1 MSSSESMP
9 ESKNDPQPDANSAC
23 FREYAPRD
31 FARIC
36 ALDQLC
42 FPSEIAYTPEE
53 IAAALS
59 QPRTICIVSE
69 QSDEVIGFILLQ
81 YRRSAGHIITIDLH
95 PDIRRRGIGGRLM
108 ELAEQRLVNCD
119 VRRVVL
125 EVAVDNDPAMAFY
138 RGRGYAIVRLLPRYY
153 RNKTD
158 AYLMEKAL

>member
-1 MSSSESMP
+1 MSSSESMH
-9 ESKNDPQPDANSAC
+9 DLQPDANTVR

-59 QPRTICIVSE
+59 QPRTLCIVSE
-69 QSDEVIGFILLQ
+69 QSGEVIGFILLQ

-95 PDIRRRGIGGRLM
+95 PDVRRRGIGGRLM
-108 ELAEQRLVNCD
+108 DLAEQRLVDCN

-125 EVAVDNDPAMAFY
+125 EVATDNEPAMAFY
-138 RGRGYAIVRLLPRYY
+138 RGRGYAILRLLPHYY
-153 RNKTD
+153 RDETD